1 MNIPKN
7 LLVAINN
14 LCSGSEVKVLLAA
27 LTYDSNKMST
37 AQMQKVT
44 GITKPNNYFR
54 VRKQLLNLGYL
65 IIDDDGMHVN
75 ADKILSDYTL
85 LTN

>member
-1 MNIPKN
+1 MTISKD
-7 LLVAINN
+7 LLIAINN
-14 LCSGSEVKVLLAA
+14 LCAGSEVKVLLVVLAH
-27 LTYDSNKMST
+27 DSNKMST
-37 AQMQKVT
+37 AEMQAAT

-65 IIDDDGMHVN
+65 IIDDSGMHVN
-75 ADKILSDYTL
+75 VNKILSDYAL

>member
-1 MNIPKN
+1 MRISKE
-7 LLVAINN
+7 LLIAINN
-14 LCSGSEVKVLLAA
+14 LCSGSEVKVLLAVLA
-27 LTYDSNKMST
+27 YDSNKIST
-37 AQMQKVT
+37 AQMQKIT

-65 IIDDDGMHVN
+65 TMNDGAMQVN
-75 ADKILSDYTL
+75 TDKILTDYTL

>member
-1 MNIPKN
+1 MSISTN
-7 LLVAINN
+7 LISAINN
-14 LCSGSEVKVLLAA
+14 LCAGSETKVLLTV
-27 LTYDSNKMST
+27 LCNSPCKMST
-37 AQMQKVT
+37 SKMQAAT

-65 IIDDDGMHVN
+65 IIDNNGMQVN
-75 ADKILSDYTL
+75 TDKILSDYAL

>member
-1 MNIPKN
+1 MTISKD

-14 LCSGSEVKVLLAA
+14 LCAGSEIKVLLTVLAHDPIT
-27 LTYDSNKMST
+27 LST
-37 AQMQKVT
+37 AQMQKAT

-65 IIDDDGMHVN
+65 IIDDSGMHVN
-75 ADKILSDYTL
+75 INKILADYTL

>member
-1 MNIPKN
+1 MTISKD
-7 LLVAINN
+7 LIAAINN
-14 LCSGSEVKVLLAA
+14 LCAGSEVKVLLTVLA
-27 LTYDSNKMST
+27 YDSNKMST

-65 IIDDDGMHVN
+65 TIDDSGMHVN
-75 ADKILSDYTL
+75 ADKILSDYAL

>member
-1 MNIPKN
+1 MTISKD

-14 LCSGSEVKVLLAA
+14 LCTGSEVKVLLTV
-27 LTYDSNKMST
+27 LTHDTTLST
-37 AQMQKVT
+37 AQMQAAT

-54 VRKQLLNLGYL
+54 VRKQLVNLGYL
-65 IIDDDGMHVN
+65 IINDSGMHVN

>member
-1 MNIPKN
+1 MHLTKD
-7 LLVAINN
+7 LLIAINN
-14 LCSGSEVKVLLAA
+14 LCTGSEIKVLLAV
-27 LTYDSNKMST
+27 LTHDSVLST
-37 AQMQKVT
+37 SEMQAVT

-65 IIDDDGMHVN
+65 ILDDSGIYVN
-75 ADKILSDYTL
+75 TDKILSDYTL

>member
-1 MNIPKN
+1 MTISKD

-14 LCSGSEVKVLLAA
+14 LCTGSEVKVLLTVLAH
-27 LTYDSNKMST
+27 DSTTLST
-37 AQMQKVT
+37 AQMQKIT

-65 IIDDDGMHVN
+65 IIDDNGMHVN
-75 ADKILSDYTL
+75 ANRILFDYKGGI
-85 LTN
+85 